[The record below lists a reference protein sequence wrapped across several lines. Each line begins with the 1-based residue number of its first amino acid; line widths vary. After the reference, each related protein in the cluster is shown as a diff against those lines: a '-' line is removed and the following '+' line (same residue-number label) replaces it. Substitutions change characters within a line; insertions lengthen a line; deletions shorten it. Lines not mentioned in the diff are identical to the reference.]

1 MFPLQDCVCLPPNK
15 ISVANERKETGD
27 KKSKMKYFGTDPRAQ
42 ICPISIPHDEQIFL
56 FRVLL
61 LFVSRSPPER
71 NIKGSSSLESLHSN
85 VNIEEEAF
93 QGLENAPNL
102 SCLLDMIVKEFR
114 TKKKLFQIDPTQLA
128 IFSSVII
135 KYHKQLT
142 IAEIKLTPRLLNTD
156 IWVKARNWTIS
167 RN

>member
-85 VNIEEEAF
+85 VNIEAEAF

-102 SCLLDMIVKEFR
+102 SCVLIVAVFC
-114 TKKKLFQIDPTQLA
+114 QLA
-128 IFSSVII
+128 IFSSSNQTWQTVDNSRD
-135 KYHKQLT
+135 Q
-142 IAEIKLTPRLLNTD
+142 

-167 RN
+167 WNCQNWVCPFCFQF